1 MVRILIFAIL
11 LLGGAGSALAG
22 VEAGIEAYTRGD
34 YLAAR
39 TAWEPLASDGDAQAQ
54 YFLGHLYARGEGV
67 AQDPTQA
74 LRWFHAA
81 AEQGEPYGQFA
92 LGHAYEHGLGVTP
105 DPSAAVRWYRAAA
118 DQGNQAA
125 RNNLGLMCEQ
135 GRGVTRDYVR
145 AYAWYTRAAEG
156 PGLDPDRA
164 ALNQARLAAKMTPEE
179 RAAARRLLAE
189 WGL

>member
-11 LLGGAGSALAG
+11 LLGGTGAALAG

-67 AQDPTQA
+67 ARDPAQA

-125 RNNLGLMCEQ
+125 RNNLGLMFEQ

-164 ALNQARLAAKMTPEE
+164 VLNQARLAAKMTPEE

-189 WGL
+189 WGP

>member
-1 MVRILIFAIL
+1 VANASRLFSAIGGILAIVSCREVVVVRILIFAIL

-39 TAWEPLASDGDAQAQ
+39 
-54 YFLGHLYARGEGV
+54 
-67 AQDPTQA
+67 
-74 LRWFHAA
+74 
-81 AEQGEPYGQFA
+81 
-92 LGHAYEHGLGVTP
+92 
-105 DPSAAVRWYRAAA
+105 
-118 DQGNQAA
+118 
-125 RNNLGLMCEQ
+125 NNLGLMFEQ
-135 GRGVTRDYVR
+135 GGGVTRDYVR
-145 AYAWYTRAAEG
+145 AYAWFTRAAKG

-179 RAAARRLLAE
+179 RAAARHLLAE

>member
-1 MVRILIFAIL
+1 VVRILVLAIL
-11 LLGGAGSALAG
+11 LLGGAGPALAG
-22 VEAGIEAYTRGD
+22 TEAGIEAYNRGD
-34 YLAAR
+34 YVAAR
-39 TAWEPLASDGDAQAQ
+39 TAWEPLASGGDAQAQ
-54 YFLGHLYARGEGV
+54 YFLGHLYAKGEGV
-67 AQDPTQA
+67 ARDPARA
-74 LRWFHAA
+74 LHWFRAA

-92 LGHAYEHGLGVTP
+92 LGHVYEHGLGVAP
-105 DPSAAVRWYRAAA
+105 DLRAAVRWYRAAA

-125 RNNLGLMCEQ
+125 RNNLGLMFEQ

-164 ALNQARLAAKMTPEE
+164 TLNQARLAAMLTPEE